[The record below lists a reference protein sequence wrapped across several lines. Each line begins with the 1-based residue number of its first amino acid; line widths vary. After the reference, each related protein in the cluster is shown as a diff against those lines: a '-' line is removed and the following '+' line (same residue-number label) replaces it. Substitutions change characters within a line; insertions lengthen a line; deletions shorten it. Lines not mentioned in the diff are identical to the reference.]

1 LQVGSVQAAASQ
13 REIDLSSK
21 FEDYEQKVNEINVL
35 NGKVV
40 ELEKEL
46 QLAQEATIAN
56 QVCARTLKSI
66 NIWT

>member
-1 LQVGSVQAAASQ
+1 
-13 REIDLSSK
+13 LSSK

-46 QLAQEATIAN
+46 QLAQTTIAN
-56 QVCARTLKSI
+56 QVCARTLRSI